1 MISRGR
7 RVSGMPATKNSFSRW
22 QVIQMKCHS
31 SHRLAVSAA
40 TNVHYPYLNLKEQ
53 IQSEFLPLATLVR
66 TSLSL
71 AKTSSQASKLRQY
84 QNSDPPSDWL
94 TGVKGRA
101 TGVAKN
107 CHASRNWPG
116 ISFPRS
122 HFIGQTLLSPRIRP
136 ACITAIAC
144 VPASWESHLRDT
156 IVSKDL
162 EQVDL

>member
-1 MISRGR
+1 MWPPFKIGLTHFLNCGCILSNVMTTSRKCFQRRGDVMNRSEEANLQQTILAAGKMQMQIPDKGLGGWDGERGCWPWARQGKGASMISRGR

-71 AKTSSQASKLRQY
+71 AKTSSQASKLR
-84 QNSDPPSDWL
+84 
-94 TGVKGRA
+94 
-101 TGVAKN
+101 
-107 CHASRNWPG
+107 
-116 ISFPRS
+116 
-122 HFIGQTLLSPRIRP
+122 
-136 ACITAIAC
+136 
-144 VPASWESHLRDT
+144 
-156 IVSKDL
+156 
-162 EQVDL
+162 